1 MPQEN
6 PEFFFLQEKPSLA
19 LLAIAH
25 FGRTYASVITKEINS
40 TFAHTTKILCKMEE
54 IGLVQFSVEGRIK
67 YVELTEKGYEV
78 MEYLKGLIL
87 SLGGEIPERFLPEDE
102 IPDRK
107 SELDDV
113 SAEVMDKID
122 ELRGRIKNAHQELLE
137 SDAGVEAFNRRL
149 GPFSRDIKL
158 LDELIGSA
166 NVHIDHNV
174 ITAFESTR
182 ELLDSLKAQS

>member
-6 PEFFFLQEKPSLA
+6 PEYLFLQEKPSLA
-19 LLAIAH
+19 LLAIEH

-67 YVELTEKGYEV
+67 YVELTEKGYDVIES
-78 MEYLKGLIL
+78 LKTLII
-87 SLGGEIPERFLPEDE
+87 SLGGKIPERFLPEGEVSDSE
-102 IPDRK
+102 V
-107 SELDDV
+107 ELDDV
-113 SAEVMDKID
+113 SAEVMDKVD
-122 ELRGRIKNAHQELLE
+122 ELRSRIKHAHQELIE

-158 LDELIGSA
+158 LDELIGSTHI
-166 NVHIDHNV
+166 HIDSKV